1 MTAFL
6 FIAALSLTQ
15 RLLMAHALRLGNPA
29 YSAAAALLG
38 TLADAFPALLL
49 YWLARRYA
57 ARRNW
62 PGRALASYTAA
73 IAVLLVL
80 DTAYFLV
87 TNNRIDGVLLK
98 NIAWLSVRSHLVSPY
113 PLYAVAALAAC
124 GALVMDIYGQFLGM
138 MVGEIGYPPEPLRGR
153 FHSMGGQS
161 DYYLRIN
168 AVNFALAADD
178 GLSVEKYQRADLIL
192 VGVSRSGKTPTSL
205 YMAMQYGLNVAN
217 YPLTPENFDSSS
229 GIAPGLPQS
238 LLPHKAKLRG
248 LTLAP
253 ERLAQIRSERRP
265 NSVYS
270 SLKTCREELRLAEK
284 MLTDAGVPIVDSST
298 RSVEEIAALI
308 KQSLKPSQSA
318 SPAA

>member
-1 MTAFL
+1 MTPARPVFFISDHTGITAEIIGKSLLSQFPDEAFATISL
-6 FIAALSLTQ
+6 PFIDSQEKAELAAQQVRLAWSDCGLKPLVYSTLTDP
-15 RLLMAHALRLGNPA
+15 G
-29 YSAAAALLG
+29 
-38 TLADAFPALLL
+38 
-49 YWLARRYA
+49 AR
-57 ARRNW
+57 
-62 PGRALASYTAA
+62 S
-73 IAVLLVL
+73 
-80 DTAYFLV
+80 
-87 TNNRIDGVLLK
+87 
-98 NIAWLSVRSHLVSPY
+98 
-113 PLYAVAALAAC
+113 ALAAC

-284 MLTDAGVPIVDSST
+284 MLTDAGVPIVDSSP
-298 RSVEEIAALI
+298 RSVEEIAALN